1 MQLSSPQNSILK
13 SIRRAA
19 REGSPTDSG
28 LIVAE
33 GPRLLREALHPTSK
47 WAVNRVLTTPEG
59 RRHHAGLLERAN
71 TKVTEVSARAF
82 SALSG
87 TETTQEII
95 MMLEAPRWSWGDVLG
110 NSGVALILDGVQDPG
125 NAGTLVRSAEAF
137 GASGVIFLDGCVRAA
152 NGKLLRATAGSIFR
166 IPFLEGISQVELASH
181 ITREQF
187 LLYALAA
194 GGSIPLTQADFKQ
207 PCVLVVGSEGRG
219 VSREVLAKSQ
229 AVGIPTIK
237 VESLNAA
244 VAGSIALFEAARQR
258 RLA

>member
-1 MQLSSPQNSILK
+1 MQLSSLQNPLLK
-13 SIRRAA
+13 SIRRASK
-19 REGSPTDSG
+19 EGSPTDSG

-33 GPRLLREALHPTSK
+33 GPHLLAEALQPDSR

-59 RRHHAGLLERAN
+59 RRRYAGLLERAK
-71 TKVTEVSARAF
+71 TEVTEVSARAF
-82 SALSG
+82 GSLSG

-95 MMLEAPRWSWGDVLG
+95 TVLEAARWSWKDVLG
-110 NSGVALILDGVQDPG
+110 DSGLVLILDGMQDPG

-137 GASGVIFLDGCVRAA
+137 GASGVIFLDGCVGAA

-181 ITREQF
+181 ITRERF
-187 LLYALAA
+187 RLYALAA
-194 GGSIPLTQADFKQ
+194 GGSIPLTQADFRQ
-207 PCVLVVGSEGRG
+207 PCVLVVGSEGKG
-219 VSREVLAKSQ
+219 VSREVLARSQ
-229 AVGIPTIK
+229 SVEIPTLN

-258 RLA
+258 GLA